1 MKHMLSALATMQVA
15 VIGAAMAAA
24 ASPPAPRVVAHRGRT
39 DLSEP
44 ENSLRTMRHS
54 IAQGVTMVEM
64 DLKPGRDGTL
74 YLLHDEDL
82 DRTTDGHG
90 LLAALADADAARVH
104 LKDGTGRVTDETLVS
119 FDSVARWAAAEP
131 RAHLMLDIK
140 KTSPAAIIPIVR
152 AHRLT
157 DRVLVLTFDP
167 AMARAAFAAD
177 PDWRV
182 SVFVPD
188 IDAFSTYRAMAG
200 GHPMTAYIPT
210 FAPASLFRA
219 VHAAGVPIV
228 TDAMMPVPTGTLD
241 DHARKAG
248 SGVYRDYLAGRPVDI
263 FVSDRATHVLAS
275 R

>member
-1 MKHMLSALATMQVA
+1 MKHMSWALAAMQMA
-15 VIGAAMAAA
+15 VIGAAMPAA

-82 DRTTDGHG
+82 DRTTDGQG
-90 LLAALADADAARVH
+90 LLLSLADADAAKVH
-104 LKDGTGRVTDETLVS
+104 LKDGAGHVTDETLVS
-119 FDSVARWAAAEP
+119 FESVARWAAGEP
-131 RAHLMLDIK
+131 SAHLMLDIK
-140 KTSPAAIIPIVR
+140 KTPPAAIIPIVR
-152 AHRLT
+152 AHGLA

-177 PDWRV
+177 PIWPV

-188 IDAFSTYRAMAG
+188 ADAFATYRAMAG

-210 FAPASLFRA
+210 FAPAALFRA
-219 VHAAGVPIV
+219 VHTAGVPIV
-228 TDAMMPVPTGTLD
+228 TDAMMPVPAGTLD
-241 DHARKAG
+241 DHARKEG